1 MDVFTLILTTAI
13 FSTTMG
19 GTGNVPGASI
29 STTSVPGF
37 ATLDECNQA
46 GADARVPSDRRYY
59 EVDKTYLCVKTKM
72 PS

>member
-1 MDVFTLILTTAI
+1 MDVFTLILTTSI
-13 FSTTMG
+13 FSNS
-19 GTGNVPGASI
+19 GNVPGVAI

-46 GADARVPSDRRYY
+46 GINARIPSDRRYY